1 MFITINGQ
9 LGSGKSEICKIL
21 KEEHGFDVFHT
32 GKIQRAYAAELG
44 ISTLELNQLCNTDR
58 KYDTIIDGKLVEY
71 AEKER
76 GNKVV
81 FDSRMAWHFVKDTF
95 KVHLLVSPDIAA
107 TRVFCNRV
115 DKAEC
120 YASKEDAMRGLI
132 ARRKVEGERYEA
144 IYNAKMLQYSNYDL
158 ILDTS
163 LTSIREEVKII
174 LKKAEEYFAT
184 GKKSMFLAPTNVY
197 PTGVELG
204 GENVKVVKYDESI
217 YVVGGH
223 DLVKEAIKDGSR
235 VVEVELVGEDNDVI
249 DGTPI
254 KELIPTDMEMVR
266 AWEKENAITYGFMP
280 EFIKNRQKWRFFYK
294 KNQKGEKYEQF

>member
-21 KEEHGFDVFHT
+21 KEEYGFDVFHT
-32 GKIQRAYAAELG
+32 GKIQRTYAAELG
-44 ISTLELNQLCNTDR
+44 ISTLELNKLCNTDR
-58 KYDTIIDGKLVEY
+58 KYDAIIDGKLVEY
-71 AEKER
+71 AEQER

-120 YASKEDAMRGLI
+120 YASKEDAMLGLI

-158 ILDTS
+158 VLDTS

-174 LKKAEEYFAT
+174 LQKAEEYFNS

-197 PTGVELG
+197 PTGLEMG

-223 DLVKEAIKDGSR
+223 NLVKDAIKNGNKII
-235 VVEVELVGEDNDVI
+235 EVELIGEDDGVI
-249 DGTPI
+249 NGTSI
-254 KELIPTDMEMVR
+254 KDLIPTDMNMVR
-266 AWEKENAITYGFMP
+266 EWEKENEITYGFMP
-280 EFIKNRQKWRFFYK
+280 EFIKNR
-294 KNQKGEKYEQF
+294 

>member
-1 MFITINGQ
+1 
-9 LGSGKSEICKIL
+9 
-21 KEEHGFDVFHT
+21 
-32 GKIQRAYAAELG
+32 
-44 ISTLELNQLCNTDR
+44 
-58 KYDTIIDGKLVEY
+58 
-71 AEKER
+71 
-76 GNKVV
+76 
-81 FDSRMAWHFVKDTF
+81 MAWHFVKDTF

-120 YASKEDAMRGLI
+120 YASKEDAMLGLI

-158 ILDTS
+158 VLDTS

-174 LKKAEEYFAT
+174 LKKAEEYFST

-197 PTGVELG
+197 PTGLEMG

-223 DLVKEAIKDGSR
+223 NLVKDAIKNGSKII
-235 VVEVELVGEDNDVI
+235 EVELVGEDDGVI
-249 DGTPI
+249 NGTSI
-254 KELIPTDMEMVR
+254 KDLIPTDMNMVR
-266 AWEKENAITYGFMP
+266 EWEKENEITFGFMP
-280 EFIKNRQKWRFFYK
+280 EYIKNR
-294 KNQKGEKYEQF
+294 